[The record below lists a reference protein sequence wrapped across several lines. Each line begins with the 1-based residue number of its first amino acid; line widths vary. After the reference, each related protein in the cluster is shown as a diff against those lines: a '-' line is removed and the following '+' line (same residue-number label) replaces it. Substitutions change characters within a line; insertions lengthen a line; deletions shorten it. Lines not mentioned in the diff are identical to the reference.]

1 MNMFDAA
8 SKARQA
14 VLPSL
19 PKGSVR
25 KTAAA
30 LFGLIGP
37 TTPVHG
43 KMFNPEKYVDKSPRT
58 GAIVRVLQEIPISNF
73 TQWTG

>member
-1 MNMFDAA
+1 MNIFDAA
-8 SKARQA
+8 GNLRK
-14 VLPSL
+14 VLLPSFRE
-19 PKGSVR
+19 GYFR
-25 KTAAA
+25 QNIAA

-37 TTPVHG
+37 TTPVQG